1 MLVWCADFLA
11 DESAISAVEYSCLL
25 ALIGAGILAAI
36 IGLGNEVAEDYG
48 EAAVTIS
55 G

>member
-1 MLVWCADFLA
+1 MWLSCTNFLI
-11 DESAISAVEYSCLL
+11 DESAISAVEYAGLL

-36 IGLGNEVAEDYG
+36 LGLGSAVAEDYN
-48 EAAVTIS
+48 EAAVRIA

>member
-1 MLVWCADFLA
+1 MLAWCTDFLA
-11 DESAISAVEYSCLL
+11 DEGAISAVEYCCLL
-25 ALIGAGILAAI
+25 GLIGAGILAAI

-48 EAAVTIS
+48 DAAVTIS

>member
-1 MLVWCADFLA
+1 MLFWCAGFLA
-11 DESAISAVEYSCLL
+11 DESAISAVEYSCIL

-36 IGLGNEVAEDYG
+36 IGLGKEVAEDYS
-48 EAAVTIS
+48 EAAATIA